1 MSGACL
7 GHHLG
12 HVCGIIWGNQ
22 MSYWDLHVTTHSASK
37 LYETRWILTSFAA
50 SQPDKIFMSIKVLS
64 IRPFIYLDKFEF
76 LHIHI
81 FGFIWIFLAIMSSC
95 GRFTHHVYNIFVQ
108 HLVCNT
114 KGWQC
119 RISYATVMLPLVYC
133 RPSHRLFS
141 PTQQQPLSKGPPQVG
156 TINNQ
161 VKEGSAGLIKRKEVR
176 KEPPHSEPESP
187 RGN

>member
-1 MSGACL
+1 MEKWGKNITKNWACLGQWGISGACL

-64 IRPFIYLDKFEF
+64 IRPFTYLDKFEF

-95 GRFTHHVYNIFVQ
+95 GRFTHHVYNIFVR

-114 KGWQC
+114 YGWQC
-119 RISYATVMLPLVYC
+119 WCLQDQLRHCYVTTCVLST
-133 RPSHRLFS
+133 FS
-141 PTQQQPLSKGPPQVG
+141 PLIFAESAAASVKGAAPSG
-156 TINNQ
+156 NNQ
-161 VKEGSAGLIKRKEVR
+161 
-176 KEPPHSEPESP
+176 
-187 RGN
+187 